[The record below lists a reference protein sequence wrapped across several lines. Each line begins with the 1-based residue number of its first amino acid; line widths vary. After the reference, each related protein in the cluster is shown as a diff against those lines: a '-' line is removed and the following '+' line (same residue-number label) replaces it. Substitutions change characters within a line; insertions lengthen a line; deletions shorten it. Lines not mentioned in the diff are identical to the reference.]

1 MNGVLCMARV
11 TIKELQKQIENLKSL
26 NEFHI
31 VENIRLNKEI
41 VNLKDKGNMVSKKE
55 FDILVEQ
62 IKYEKQMTAEYKRL
76 YEDLRGKY
84 DNLKESNLAAKNARG
99 AGRKAFNN
107 VEVIQSIYRLY
118 LQGKSLQE
126 VADELNSLEI
136 KTKRGGTWSKSS
148 VRFILL
154 NEKNVLSGFIDE
166 DTFSRAVKLLN
177 DNRKTKN
184 T

>member
-1 MNGVLCMARV
+1 MARV

-31 VENIRLNKEI
+31 SENIRLNKEI
-41 VNLKDKGNMVSKKE
+41 ADLRSKGNMVPKKE
-55 FDILVEQ
+55 LDILVEQ
-62 IKYEKQMTAEYKRL
+62 IEYEKQMTTEYKRL
-76 YEDLRGKY
+76 YEDLRNKY
-84 DNLKESNLAAKNARG
+84 DKLRESSSVIKNARG
-99 AGRKAFNN
+99 AGRKAFSDI
-107 VEVIQSIYRLY
+107 EVIQSIYRLY
-118 LQGKSLQE
+118 LQGNSLKTI
-126 VADELNSLEI
+126 ADELNSTGSR
-136 KTKRGGTWSKSS
+136 TKRGGTWSKSS

>member
-1 MNGVLCMARV
+1 MARV

-31 VENIRLNKEI
+31 TENIRLNKEI
-41 VNLKDKGNMVSKKE
+41 THLKNKENMVPKE
-55 FDILVEQ
+55 ELDILVKQ
-62 IKYEKQMTAEYKRL
+62 IEHQKQMTAQYQRL
-76 YEDLRGKY
+76 YEDMKNKY
-84 DNLKESNLAAKNARG
+84 DTLKENSLLPKNARG

-107 VEVIQSIYRLY
+107 VEVIQEIYELY

-154 NEKNVLSGFIDE
+154 NKGNVSNGFVDKG
-166 DTFSRAVKLLN
+166 TFNCAVKLLN
-177 DNRKTKN
+177 DNKKVKK
-184 T
+184 